1 MKIKKKIGNIL
12 IEKEIGRGGFGVI
25 YLGIDTSLNR
35 KVAVKVL
42 DSKLTNNEQNLA
54 LFKQEAITQ
63 GQMDHPNI
71 VSVRHFDKIDST
83 YFIVFEYVH
92 GRSLE
97 SLLESEKHLTLKQ
110 ALKYMKHILRGL
122 YFAHSRN
129 IIHFDVKP
137 SNILITDSD
146 VAKLT
151 DFGIARLF
159 GTTLNNKSGQ
169 RYGTPIYSSPEQIL
183 GLSPDLRSDIYSFGI
198 MTFRMLTG
206 ILPFSF
212 DIDNSIKKETL
223 LTESAINFPTDID
236 KKTKNFIDLFIL
248 KAIKRDVEM
257 RYQTVLEMLEVLD
270 NIDESI

>member
-1 MKIKKKIGNIL
+1 
-12 IEKEIGRGGFGVI
+12 
-25 YLGIDTSLNR
+25 
-35 KVAVKVL
+35 
-42 DSKLTNNEQNLA
+42 
-54 LFKQEAITQ
+54 
-63 GQMDHPNI
+63 
-71 VSVRHFDKIDST
+71 
-83 YFIVFEYVH
+83 
-92 GRSLE
+92 
-97 SLLESEKHLTLKQ
+97 
-110 ALKYMKHILRGL
+110 
-122 YFAHSRN
+122 
-129 IIHFDVKP
+129 
-137 SNILITDSD
+137 LITDSD